1 MPAAIFNLEGQYVI
15 EQHATWKAML
25 FYPGNVTDA
34 KLRGQIRKSYGD
46 PVLLEFRFGQL
57 TYDSETQKTA
67 IPVFLPVEATRR
79 LPDIPPTQ
87 SLVYDILMRTSEGE
101 VIRLVQGI
109 AKVSLGATENV

>member
-34 KLRGQIRKSYGD
+34 RLRGQIRLSFD
-46 PVLLEFRFGQL
+46 SPILIEFSFGQL
-57 TYDSETQKTA
+57 TYDSETNKTM
-67 IPVFLPVEATRR
+67 IPVFLPVQATRR

-109 AKVSLGATENV
+109 AKVSLGATESV